1 MIVNQWMI
9 WMKWRFPSKLSG
21 TNVRYETHMFQ
32 RCFRHVSSIFLS
44 KCPGGSSFKALGR
57 APGGA
62 PGSSTTVSPK
72 APQWTNPNHFAD
84 GNTQEE
90 QSRLRGLDGTRGNL
104 KFCCCSMLML
114 SMLLHPQILFVF
126 LRSFHGFQ
134 WFVMVYTWSIWSI
147 DVQGVP
153 QSLIKHLQYV
163 KYVAL
168 SIVGPF
174 DGF

>member
-1 MIVNQWMI
+1 MIANQWMI

-21 TNVRYETHMFQ
+21 TKPT
-32 RCFRHVSSIFLS
+32 CFNDVSDTFHRFSS
-44 KCPGGSSFKALGR
+44 QSVQCPGGSSFKALGR

-62 PGSSTTVSPK
+62 PGSSTTVSPG
-72 APQWTNPNHFAD
+72 APQRTNPNHFAD

-126 LRSFHGFQ
+126 LRSFPGFQ
-134 WFVMVYTWSIWSI
+134 WSVMVYTWSIWSI
-147 DVQGVP
+147 DV
-153 QSLIKHLQYV
+153 
-163 KYVAL
+163 
-168 SIVGPF
+168 
-174 DGF
+174 